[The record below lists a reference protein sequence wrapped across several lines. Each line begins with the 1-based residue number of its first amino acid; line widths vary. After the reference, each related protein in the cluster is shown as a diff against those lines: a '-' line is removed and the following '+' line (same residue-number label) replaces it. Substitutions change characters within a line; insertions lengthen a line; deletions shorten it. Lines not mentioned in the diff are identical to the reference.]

1 MEARRESISTRSRH
15 PARTPPAGH
24 YARRVDVADVLRCAA
39 EAVDRSGVSSD
50 LRAVAFT
57 TAVELVLRAAGEP
70 PLASPRAPGDP
81 AAERTPDRTPDRSA
95 GPALRLHGADPR
107 SGTGREHPAFA
118 EPARDVDGA
127 DQRPWELDHRGDPW
141 AERSEQRA
149 EHRSDHRADQRTD
162 PRPDLRPDWPE
173 PPRVLRPLSS
183 TTAQRAG
190 VPRLAPRPDL
200 TDVGSGADWS
210 APRRGSE
217 RLVAVAPRTWS
228 GASGADQEPWGS
240 IADALGVRPELLD
253 RVWEERSGK
262 LQLAGDPAR
271 LGRTRAQRVGTA
283 AVLLLAALRWSGRDG
298 GEPVPDAVVRAEVE
312 RLGLLD
318 TGNYTKHL
326 AGRRHLLS
334 TTGSGRTATYKL
346 RYDGLEE
353 ARVIARTLLEEG

>member
-1 MEARRESISTRSRH
+1 M
-15 PARTPPAGH
+15 
-24 YARRVDVADVLRCAA
+24 DVADVLRCAA
-39 EAVDRSGVSSD
+39 DAVDRSGVAGD

-57 TAVELVLRAAGEP
+57 TAVELVLRSAGEA
-70 PLASPRAPGDP
+70 PLGRPEAAPEQGP
-81 AAERTPDRTPDRSA
+81 ERTGDRTADRPLDRSA
-95 GPALRLHGADPR
+95 GPALRLHGGEPR
-107 SGTGREHPAFA
+107 PSTGREHPAYGDA
-118 EPARDVDGA
+118 DRDD
-127 DQRPWELDHRGDPW
+127 DHRPWDLD
-141 AERSEQRA
+141 
-149 EHRSDHRADQRTD
+149 HRSDHRADARAD
-162 PRPDLRPDWPE
+162 ARADHRADHGPDWPE
-173 PPRVLRPLSS
+173 APRVLRPLTSAA
-183 TTAQRAG
+183 AQRAG
-190 VPRLAPRPDL
+190 LPRLAPRPDADDDG
-200 TDVGSGADWS
+200 TDWS
-210 APRRGSE
+210 VPRRGPE
-217 RLVAVAPRTWS
+217 RLVAVGPRSWS
-228 GASGADQEPWGS
+228 GAPGAGEEPWGS

-253 RVWEERSGK
+253 RVWEERGGK

-353 ARVIARTLLEEG
+353 ARVIARALLEEA

>member
-1 MEARRESISTRSRH
+1 MLRR
-15 PARTPPAGH
+15 
-24 YARRVDVADVLRCAA
+24 AA
-39 EAVDRSGVSSD
+39 AAVDRSGVSGD

-57 TAVELVLRAAGEP
+57 TAVDLMLRTGGEHAPVLSDGGEAGTFPPVGPAARTALPADRPASGLDHPSTAGPFPAAGFGPTED
-70 PLASPRAPGDP
+70 LGDP
-81 AAERTPDRTPDRSA
+81 AWD
-95 GPALRLHGADPR
+95 
-107 SGTGREHPAFA
+107 
-118 EPARDVDGA
+118 
-127 DQRPWELDHRGDPW
+127 LD
-141 AERSEQRA
+141 ESA
-149 EHRSDHRADQRTD
+149 EHRG
-162 PRPDLRPDWPE
+162 WPQ
-173 PPRVLRPLSS
+173 PQSPRVLRPVNSAPS
-183 TTAQRAG
+183 ARTN
-190 VPRLAPRPDL
+190 PRLAVRSDIE
-200 TDVGSGADWS
+200 DDGYSSRANRAADRAGDRAADRAAEW
-210 APRRGSE
+210 AAARRGPE
-217 RLVAVAPRTWS
+217 RLVAVTPRTWATAP
-228 GASGADQEPWGS
+228 GASEEPWGS

-253 RVWEERSGK
+253 RVWEERGGK

-353 ARVIARTLLEEG
+353 ARVIARALLDEA

>member
-1 MEARRESISTRSRH
+1 M
-15 PARTPPAGH
+15 
-24 YARRVDVADVLRCAA
+24 LRCAA
-39 EAVDRSGVSSD
+39 DAVDRSGVPGD

-57 TAVELVLRAAGEP
+57 TAVELVLRSAGEA
-70 PLASPRAPGDP
+70 PLGRSQAPADAAAAPSAERTGGERAPDRAPG
-81 AAERTPDRTPDRSA
+81 A
-95 GPALRLHGADPR
+95 ALRLHGAEARPVP
-107 SGTGREHPAFA
+107 GREHPVYGDPLR
-118 EPARDVDGA
+118 EDDGA
-127 DQRPWELDHRGDPW
+127 EQRGWEPDHRNDPW
-141 AERSEQRA
+141 PDRTEHRA
-149 EHRSDHRADQRTD
+149 EHRAEV
-162 PRPDLRPDWPE
+162 RPDWPE

-183 TTAQRAG
+183 AAAQRSG
-190 VPRLAPRPDL
+190 LPRLAPRTDPDDGG
-200 TDVGSGADWS
+200 TDWS
-210 APRRGSE
+210 GPRRGPE
-217 RLVAVAPRTWS
+217 RLVAVGPRSWS
-228 GASGADQEPWGS
+228 GAAGAGEEPWGS

-253 RVWEERSGK
+253 RVWEERGGK

-353 ARVIARTLLEEG
+353 ARVIARALLEEG

>member
-1 MEARRESISTRSRH
+1 M
-15 PARTPPAGH
+15 
-24 YARRVDVADVLRCAA
+24 DVADVLRCAA
-39 EAVDRSGVSSD
+39 DAVDRSGVSSD

-57 TAVELVLRAAGEP
+57 TAVELVLRTAGEA
-70 PLASPRAPGDP
+70 PLGRAALSGDQP
-81 AAERTPDRTPDRSA
+81 AERAADRGADRAADRPSPA
-95 GPALRLHGADPR
+95 ALRLRGE
-107 SGTGREHPAFA
+107 EHPALGQPSRA
-118 EPARDVDGA
+118 EDGVDA
-127 DQRPWELDHRGDPW
+127 QPWDLDHHADHRTDPW
-141 AERSEQRA
+141 SERAVQRA
-149 EHRSDHRADQRTD
+149 DHRADHRGEA
-162 PRPDLRPDWPE
+162 RPDLRPDWPE

-183 TTAQRAG
+183 ATAQRAG
-190 VPRLAPRPDL
+190 VPRLAPRSGQD
-200 TDVGSGADWS
+200 DGGADWS
-210 APRRGSE
+210 APRRGPE
-217 RLVAVAPRTWS
+217 RLVAVGPRTWT
-228 GASGADQEPWGS
+228 GATDAGEEPWGS
-240 IADALGVRPELLD
+240 ISDALGVRPELLD
-253 RVWEERSGK
+253 RVWEERGGK

-353 ARVIARTLLEEG
+353 ARVIARALLEEV